1 MKQRKESN
9 ERSKFTALE
18 NHFLNTFFSGLY
30 LSQND
35 LISIAKKVNIS
46 LDMNSREMLIKKLLN
61 ESEEQGTITQV
72 IALLNQ
78 LIDQR
83 IQSYH
88 KLSLDYPASHPIL
101 ATLAQKANGTK
112 SLLARESRANPYD

>member
-1 MKQRKESN
+1 MKRQNSN
-9 ERSKFTALE
+9 QRSKFTALE

-35 LISIAKKVNIS
+35 LIAIAKKVDIE
-46 LDMNSREMLIKKLLN
+46 LDMNTREMLIKNLLN
-61 ESEEQGTITQV
+61 ESDRKGNISQV
-72 IALLNQ
+72 TVLLNQ

-83 IQSYH
+83 IQAYH
-88 KLSLDYPASHPIL
+88 KLSIDYPASQTIM

-112 SLLARESRANPYD
+112 SLLARESRANPYE

>member
-1 MKQRKESN
+1 MKPQNSHQRG
-9 ERSKFTALE
+9 KFTALE

-35 LISIAKKVNIS
+35 LIDIAKQVDIE
-46 LDMNSREMLIKKLLN
+46 LDMNTREMLIKNLLN
-61 ESEEQGTITQV
+61 ESERKNSIVKVT
-72 IALLNQ
+72 ALLNQ

-83 IQSYH
+83 IQAYH
-88 KLSLDYPASHPIL
+88 KLSLDYPASQPIM

-112 SLLARESRANPYD
+112 TLLARESRANPYE

>member
-1 MKQRKESN
+1 MKQRKDN

-35 LISIAKKVNIS
+35 LINIAKKVNIS
-46 LDMNSREMLIKKLLN
+46 LDMNTREMLIKNLLN
-61 ESEEQGTITQV
+61 ESEKEGSIAQV
-72 IALLNQ
+72 MAQLNQ

-88 KLSLDYPASHPIL
+88 KLSLDYPASHAIL

-112 SLLARESRANPYD
+112 NLLARESRANPYD